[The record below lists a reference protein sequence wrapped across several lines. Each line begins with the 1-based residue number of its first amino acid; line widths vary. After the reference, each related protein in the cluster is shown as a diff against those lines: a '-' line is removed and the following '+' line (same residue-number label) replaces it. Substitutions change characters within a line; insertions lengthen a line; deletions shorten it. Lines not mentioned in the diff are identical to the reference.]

1 MVDRP
6 VRRRGRTA
14 AAEEAGGD
22 DLASTSDQGDM
33 AAQHMLWDAC
43 VMRVQELQAQLGQ
56 QNKVR

>member
-1 MVDRP
+1 M
-6 VRRRGRTA
+6 RRRGRTA